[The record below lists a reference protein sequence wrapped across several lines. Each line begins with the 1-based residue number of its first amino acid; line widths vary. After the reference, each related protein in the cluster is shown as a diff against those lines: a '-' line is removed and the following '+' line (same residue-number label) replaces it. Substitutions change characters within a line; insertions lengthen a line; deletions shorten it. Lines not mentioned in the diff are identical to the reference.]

1 MSLGQRQFLN
11 AFVPHLLAHVVV
23 SSVNDLF
30 ATIRGNPFI
39 DGLGYFVELETTE
52 PVSGEDVAK
61 LTEQMQFD
69 FCQHAKAEL
78 DGPHVLGL
86 DFHDHVETIGEDA
99 KYYLHA
105 MERIL
110 LAVESKFG
118 ISHLCV
124 EFQFNFEAAKQQ
136 ETKLDELLRP

>member
-1 MSLGQRQFLN
+1 M
-11 AFVPHLLAHVVV
+11 V

-39 DGLGYFVELETTE
+39 DGLGYFVELETSK
-52 PVSGEDVAK
+52 PVTADDVAQ

-78 DGPHVLGL
+78 DGSHVLGL
-86 DFHDHVETIGEDA
+86 DFHDHVETIGADA
-99 KYYLHA
+99 KYYLQA

-110 LAVESKFG
+110 LGVEAKFG
-118 ISHLCV
+118 ITHLCV
-124 EFQFNFEAAKQQ
+124 EFQF
-136 ETKLDELLRP
+136 